1 EEVLEYE
8 YFSKIFLKEKY
19 FFNRLRQSYLL
30 QLELLEQ
37 YPWILEF
44 DKLATETSS
53 EEINKRILNSDKN
66 RNVSECFNLFND
78 IDTTKFRNDLDIK
91 KCIQFI
97 LWSNV
102 GFTNEI
108 LEDIRNKGVQDSNNE
123 QIISTLDGYFDE
135 LQKVF
140 YTFKEEHK
148 DG

>member
-1 EEVLEYE
+1 
-8 YFSKIFLKEKY
+8 
-19 FFNRLRQSYLL
+19 RLRQSYLL